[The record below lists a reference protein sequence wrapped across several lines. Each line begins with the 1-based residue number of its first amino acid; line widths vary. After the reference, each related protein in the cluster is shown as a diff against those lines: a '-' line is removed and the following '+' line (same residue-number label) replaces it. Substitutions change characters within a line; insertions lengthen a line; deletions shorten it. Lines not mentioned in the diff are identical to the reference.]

1 MNNEQQTWILKPEHE
16 VIPGERNGY
25 RWVTLLAPG
34 EDVRG
39 TATTMNTYGFE
50 KHFVPLNLSGLTRQV
65 EEQIHKAFIR
75 GYEYGLKTDGEPSED
90 PTFDYE
96 KLKTTIAEQV
106 VLLLLNQEG
115 ETKK

>member
-1 MNNEQQTWILKPEHE
+1 MNNKQKQYILRKPVTILHE
-16 VIPGERNGY
+16 LDYSLELNLGEY
-25 RWVTLLAPG
+25 MMPVDKDCFKD
-34 EDVRG
+34 E
-39 TATTMNTYGFE
+39 
-50 KHFVPLNLSGLTRQV
+50 FVPLDVAGLTRQV
-65 EEQIHKAFIR
+65 EKQIHKAFIR

>member
-1 MNNEQQTWILKPEHE
+1 MNNEQKQYILRKPVTILHE
-16 VIPGERNGY
+16 LDYSLELNLGEY
-25 RWVTLLAPG
+25 MMPVDKDCFKD
-34 EDVRG
+34 E
-39 TATTMNTYGFE
+39 
-50 KHFVPLNLSGLTRQV
+50 FVPLDVSGLTRQV
-65 EEQIHKAFIR
+65 EKQIHKAFIR

-96 KLKTTIAEQV
+96 KLKTTIAEQI